1 VRLWPSDSFDIETT
15 LSPEE
20 IVESLQSNI
29 GPRKLFRLTS
39 KHPTFQGELT
49 NDGFKISRII
59 HYRNSFLPVVHG
71 TFRAGNS
78 GRIVSI
84 KMRLNLF
91 VAVFMCV
98 WFSGVGLAMLAFTV
112 GFLNGKIQPS
122 PMLLI
127 PFGMLV
133 FGWALV
139 SGGFWFEAKKQKP
152 LLIEMFTRK
161 DSDPKFP
168 L

>member
-1 VRLWPSDSFDIETT
+1 VRLWPSDSFEIETT

-20 IVESLQSNI
+20 IVESLQSAI
-29 GPRKLFRLTS
+29 EPAKVFRFSS
-39 KHPTFQGELT
+39 KHATFQGKLT
-49 NDGFKISRII
+49 ADGFKMSRII
-59 HYRNSFLPVVHG
+59 HYRNSFLPIIHG
-71 TFRAGNS
+71 TFRAGDS

-91 VAVFMCV
+91 VAAFMWV
-98 WFSGVGLAMLAFTV
+98 WFTGVGLAIFVFTFAF
-112 GFLNGKIQPS
+112 LKGKIQSS
-122 PMLLI
+122 PILLI

-152 LLIEMFTRK
+152 ILIAMFTRK
-161 DSDPKFP
+161 NTDRG
-168 L
+168 

>member
-1 VRLWPSDSFDIETT
+1 MKLWPSDSFDIETT

-20 IVESLQSNI
+20 IVASLRSAI
-29 GPRKLFRLTS
+29 EPARMFRFSS
-39 KHPTFQGELT
+39 KHATFQGELT
-49 NDGFKISRII
+49 SDGFKMSRII

-71 TFRAGNS
+71 TFRAGDS

-91 VAVFMCV
+91 VAAFMCI
-98 WFSGVGLAMLAFTV
+98 WFTGVGLAVLAFTV
-112 GFLNGKIQPS
+112 GFLRGKIQPS

-139 SGGFWFEAKKQKP
+139 SGGFWSEARKQKRM
-152 LLIEMFTRK
+152 LVEMFTKR
-161 DSDPKFP
+161 
-168 L
+168 